1 MIDKRVFE
9 LDYIQELHACLV
21 EATRNISGL

>member
-9 LDYIQELHACLV
+9 LDYIRELQQKYASDRRGKPLC
-21 EATRNISGL
+21 